1 MQQVV
6 KGQRSPWCHIQ
17 WLNGCSMV
25 GELPV
30 QACKKR
36 CLVFSL
42 YELNKAFR
50 EGGFGWVEVVPYQ

>member
-1 MQQVV
+1 
-6 KGQRSPWCHIQ
+6 
-17 WLNGCSMV
+17 MV

-30 QACKKR
+30 QPCKKR